1 MQCSKCASLEIGNR
15 RRRNTFYPLA
25 YAAVL
30 GAPLALFH
38 QASAPREYHCHAC
51 GLDFARRTRLARIN
65 FVVMIVWAALYALVL
80 LGGLLS
86 FIFR

>member
-1 MQCSKCASLEIGNR
+1 MQCSKCGSREIGNR
-15 RRRNTFYPLA
+15 PRRNAFYPLV

-51 GLDFARRTRLARIN
+51 GLDFARRTKLARIN
-65 FVVMIVWAALYALVL
+65 FGLMIAWGVFYALALV
-80 LGGLLS
+80 GALLS
-86 FIFR
+86 FLLR